1 MGHSE
6 CARLKE
12 HKILRRYSTF
22 RSLGKIIGHRDTVS
36 RDGESLQRRDR
47 YRLKALTLTFQTV
60 PVSSL

>member
-22 RSLGKIIGHRDTVS
+22 RSLGKILVTEIPYLEMVKAS
-36 RDGESLQRRDR
+36 RDETGTVWKVSLSAFNRCR
-47 YRLKALTLTFQTV
+47 
-60 PVSSL
+60 